1 MTSTS
6 KAFILAPF
14 VMAGLAACS
23 GPKHSELTA
32 LQQKQV
38 CQGKVDTVGF
48 PETTAAKYI
57 DGREGVY
64 KLTNLNVY
72 QETSTGEAVAY
83 FAGRATIPVESDPEA
98 APAATPAPTPTPTA
112 DSAAAPAADPT
123 TKPGF
128 QQIVTKNEIVCFNT
142 DAMAEGELQADIEA
156 PLSISPVDG
165 KIAKELPYKV
175 VAQFKRLGEK
185 ASATEK
191 SDAKSSTDVSSSEL
205 SPIAGCATEG
215 SGCKLFNTGKKSFAM
230 RIEKTE
236 GDTKKVLV
244 AIYRLSALPKR
255 EAKKQEP
262 VQPQPQPQP
271 ANPAQP

>member
-14 VMAGLAACS
+14 VMIGLAACS

-72 QETSTGEAVAY
+72 QETSTGDAVVY
-83 FAGRATIPVESDPEA
+83 FAGRATVPVESDPEA
-98 APAATPAPTPTPTA
+98 APAPTPTPAA
-112 DSAAAPAADPT
+112 DSSADTAADPT
-123 TKPGF
+123 KKPSF

-156 PLSISPVDG
+156 PLSISPADG

-191 SDAKSSTDVSSSEL
+191 SDAKSSTDVSSSDL
-205 SPIAGCATEG
+205 SPIAGCAAEG
-215 SGCKLFNTGKKSFAM
+215 SGCTLFNTGKKSFAM

-262 VQPQPQPQP
+262 VQPQP
-271 ANPAQP
+271 ANPTQP